1 MSQFAKNERQ
11 GLCDTF
17 ERVGPDAPTLCS
29 PWQTRDL
36 AAHLVVRDRRP
47 DAAIGMA
54 VPALAGRLDR
64 IQKAYAAWEW
74 PRLIQ
79 EVRSCPPAWSL
90 ASLGPV
96 DEAINVA
103 EFFVHHE
110 DVLRGG
116 PDWTARELPR
126 DLESA
131 LWALVRRGARIRH
144 AKAAVGIL
152 LVAPSFG
159 ERQAHAKTDLGS
171 VVITGAPGDLLLYAM
186 GRKGVA
192 QVDISGTEEA
202 LAALQP
208 AGLGNTPAASTQS

>member
-1 MSQFAKNERQ
+1 MSQFAQSERQ
-11 GLCDTF
+11 SLCDTF

-64 IQKAYAAWEW
+64 IQKAYAAWDW
-74 PRLIQ
+74 PALIH
-79 EVRSCPPAWSL
+79 EVRSSPPVWSL
-90 ASLGPV
+90 ASWGPV

-103 EFFVHHE
+103 EFFIHHE

-131 LWALVRRGARIRH
+131 LWALVRRGARIQH
-144 AKAAVGIL
+144 AKAPVGIL
-152 LVAPSFG
+152 LVAPSYG
-159 ERQAHAKTDLGS
+159 QRQAHAKTARGS
-171 VVITGAPGDLLLYAM
+171 VVITGAPGELLLYAM

-202 LAALQP
+202 LAALRP
-208 AGLGNTPAASTQS
+208 ADLGNTPAASPQN